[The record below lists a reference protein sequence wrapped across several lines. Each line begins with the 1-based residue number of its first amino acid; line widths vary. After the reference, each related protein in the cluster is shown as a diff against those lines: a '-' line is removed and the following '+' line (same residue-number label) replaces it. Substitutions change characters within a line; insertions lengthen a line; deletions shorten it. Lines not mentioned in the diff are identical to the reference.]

1 MRKSLKKK
9 WTAFMMLLVLAVLA
23 IVGVFLLSATV
34 NYYINQFRSQ
44 VGAVFTTD
52 LITELD
58 NCTNGSEETAVA
70 QLSNTISAYSGAL
83 GIGSG
88 REYYIL
94 DAESGECLTTSEV
107 AFDGSLNL
115 SPNMITA
122 MNGAV
127 GEKISMFSTR
137 MDVAVPITNTAGETA
152 YVIAVRDD
160 RSDMRH
166 MCWLMFMVIVAAL
179 IIGLVA
185 SAALSMVLIRTVTDP
200 IAALSRG
207 AKRVAEG
214 DFTQELTVQDP
225 DELGELTQSFNE
237 MAQVLHRTQTIAR
250 LESARMRLLS
260 DYLKEGTMT
269 FSAEGEL
276 YTMNTAAENLL
287 GREFVPGL
295 HFADVFPGLPFPDAA
310 SGAVQLRF
318 TANGYPLHVIFVTDE
333 NHGFDVV
340 VVPAEEGT

>member
-1 MRKSLKKK
+1 MRKSLKRK
-9 WTAFMMLLVLAVLA
+9 WTAFMMLLVLAILA

-52 LITELD
+52 LLDELN
-58 NCTNGSEETAVA
+58 NCTETTEEVAVA
-70 QLSNTISAYSGAL
+70 QISNTISAYSGAL

-94 DAESGECLTTSEV
+94 EAESGECLTTSEV
-107 AFDGSLNL
+107 AFDGTLNL
-115 SPNMITA
+115 SPNMVTA

-127 GEKISMFSTR
+127 GEKISMFSRR
-137 MDVAVPITNTAGETA
+137 MDVAVPLTNSAGETVYA
-152 YVIAVRDD
+152 IAIRDD

-185 SAALSMVLIRTVTDP
+185 SAALSLVLIRTVTDP
-200 IAALSRG
+200 IAELSRG

-214 DFTQELTVQDP
+214 DFTQELPVYDP
-225 DELGELTQSFNE
+225 DELGELTQSFNA
-237 MAQVLHRTQTIAR
+237 MAKVLHRTQTVAR
-250 LESARMRLLS
+250 LESARMRLLG

-269 FSAEGEL
+269 FSAEGEI

-287 GREFVPGL
+287 AVEFVPGML
-295 HFADVFPGLPFPDAA
+295 FEDVFPGLAFPDAA
-310 SGAVQLRF
+310 GGAAQLHV
-318 TANGYPLHVIFVTDE
+318 TVNGYPLQVIFVADE
-333 NHGFDVV
+333 NHGFDAVI
-340 VVPAEEGT
+340 VPAEETA